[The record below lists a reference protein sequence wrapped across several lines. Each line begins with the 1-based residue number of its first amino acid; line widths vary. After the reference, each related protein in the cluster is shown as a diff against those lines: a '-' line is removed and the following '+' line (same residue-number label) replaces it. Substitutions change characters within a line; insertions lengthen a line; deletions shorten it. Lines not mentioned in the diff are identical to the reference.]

1 MGIRERWDFDVAT
14 DMGEEQHYSIA
25 ELLRRANEH
34 LQQNEFDE
42 CFSYLKRAESSDA
55 GKLELARFYLYSGAT
70 RLTQENRYLEAE
82 KMLLQITDIPQA
94 CWELSSLYW
103 VLDRPLASLAWLL
116 HSGKKLDTDELSKYK
131 KKIRNLQV
139 TALERYP
146 HDVYILGM
154 ELSKDKETQAHG
166 IHLLKLT
173 CDYGHGIC
181 VGVAAL
187 RIADISN
194 NQQDLKR
201 YLEIA
206 EAYGNPDILRHNS
219 YIQKKNQYFYNFKG
233 GKTNGRQ

>member
-1 MGIRERWDFDVAT
+1 MGIRERWEFDVAT
-14 DMGEEQHYSIA
+14 DMKEEQNYSIP
-25 ELLRRANEH
+25 ELLKRARTH
-34 LQQNEFDE
+34 FLQKEFNE
-42 CFSYLKRAESSDA
+42 CFSYLKRAESSNA
-55 GKLELARFYLYSGAT
+55 GKLELARFYLSPGAI

-82 KMLLQITDIPQA
+82 KLLLQITDSPQA

-103 VLDRPLASLAWLL
+103 ILDRPLASLAWLL
-116 HSGKKLDTDELSKYK
+116 HSGKELDSDELSKYK

-139 TALERYP
+139 AALERYP

-173 CDYGHGIC
+173 CDYGQGIY

-187 RIADISN
+187 RIADVSS

-206 EAYGNPDILRHNS
+206 EAYGNPDILR
-219 YIQKKNQYFYNFKG
+219 YIS
-233 GKTNGRQ
+233 